1 MLLITFNALFYREL
15 NFQGIFNYVTSLV
28 PLPSGNYILVMHGPW
43 PNGFT
48 GNLEYNTL
56 VKLDS
61 LGNIISH
68 KAFGISSSS
77 TRYLEI
83 FKLVPINNYQR
94 IVGFGYVNFDETT
107 VYGSDPLYM
116 IFDTNLSPIAL
127 YNLQST
133 SNRDGLGFD
142 AYILSDGKLFGWGL
156 GVSPDGSFYKFHG
169 AFFTSINIGSGVNY
183 FWTGPANV
191 NSNL

>member
-1 MLLITFNALFYREL
+1 MLLITFNALFYKEL

-61 LGNIISH
+61 LANVISH

-83 FKLVPINNYQR
+83 YKLVPINNYQR
-94 IVGFGYVNFDETT
+94 IVGFGYSNVDNTT
-107 VYGSDPLYM
+107 IPGSEPPDV
-116 IFDTNLSPIAL
+116 IS
-127 YNLQST
+127 
-133 SNRDGLGFD
+133 D
-142 AYILSDGKLFGWGL
+142 A
-156 GVSPDGSFYKFHG
+156 
-169 AFFTSINIGSGVNY
+169 N
-183 FWTGPANV
+183 
-191 NSNL
+191 